1 MDQRRLRIIHC
12 FRSPVGGI
20 FRHVRDLVYEHARA
34 GHQVG
39 ILCDSTT
46 GGTYE
51 DKLFEE
57 IRGDLALGVTRI
69 PIGRSV
75 GPSDLLSL
83 RNAYKQIK
91 SLQPDVLHG
100 HGAKGGVLARAIG
113 SALRANKYRV
123 ARLYSPHGGS
133 MHFAG
138 QGIKGGLVFAMERI
152 LKRFGD
158 AMVFV
163 CAYERDVFIRQI
175 GKPARMR
182 VVYNGLKPE
191 EFEPVIPADD
201 RRDFLFIG
209 MLRDLK
215 GPDLFINAFAE
226 AERKAGRPL
235 SALMIGD
242 GPDEEKYRDFTVSH
256 GYGRRI
262 PILPAERQR
271 DAFAR
276 TRTVVLSSRGDTLPY
291 IVMEAIAA
299 GMPVIAFGV
308 GGVPEI
314 MGRENPGLVPPGD
327 MEKLAETMAET
338 ITDYKGWKARM
349 MPNPDFFRQKFS
361 REHMAS
367 DIMELYQEILTD
379 QA

>member
-1 MDQRRLRIIHC
+1 MDGESLRIIHC

-20 FRHVRDLVYEHARA
+20 FRHVRDLVYEHSRA

-46 GGTYE
+46 GGSFE

-57 IRGDLALGVTRI
+57 IQGDLALGVTRL

-75 GPSDLLSL
+75 GPSDLAALWS
-83 RNAYKQIK
+83 AYKQIK

-100 HGAKGGVLARAIG
+100 HGAKGGALARVIG

-133 MHFAG
+133 MHFVG
-138 QGIKGGLVFAMERI
+138 KGIKGAVVFTLERL

-191 EFEPVIPADD
+191 EFEPVTPASD

-242 GPDEEKYRDFTVSH
+242 GPDEAKYRDFAVNQ

-262 PILPAERQR
+262 PIFPSQRQR
-271 DAFAR
+271 DAFEKV
-276 TRTVVLSSRGDTLPY
+276 RTVVLSSRGDTLPY
-291 IVMEAIAA
+291 IVLEAIAA
-299 GMPVIAFGV
+299 GLPVIAFGV

-314 MGRENPGLVPPGD
+314 LGRGNPGLVPPGD
-327 MEKLAETMAET
+327 VDRLAEVMAESVHNH
-338 ITDYKGWKARM
+338 DDWAKRM
-349 MPNPDFFRQKFS
+349 MPDPEFFRQKFS

-367 DIMELYQEILTD
+367 DIMAIYREILAD